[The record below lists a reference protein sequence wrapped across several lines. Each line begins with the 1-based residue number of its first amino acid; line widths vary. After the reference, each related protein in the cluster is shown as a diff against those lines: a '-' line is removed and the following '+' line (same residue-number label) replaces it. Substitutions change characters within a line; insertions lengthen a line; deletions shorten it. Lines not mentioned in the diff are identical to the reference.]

1 MAKIREGRLKIAPEP
16 VSGLRLSL
24 EHLLQC
30 PCADHYLYCLFLEP
44 PGACVGVFLSQTN
57 VRESL
62 YSLVTAYAAMAKAG
76 VKLYCSVSRGVGN
89 QVVLDPLRVKQV
101 RAPTPPRGHTCPII
115 SAPTRVP

>member
-1 MAKIREGRLKIAPEP
+1 VQIPTSV
-16 VSGLRLSL
+16 VSFLS
-24 EHLLQC
+24 Q
-30 PCADHYLYCLFLEP
+30 P
-44 PGACVGVFLSQTN
+44 PAACVGVFLSQTN

-101 RAPTPPRGHTCPII
+101 RAPRGHTCPII
-115 SAPTRVP
+115 SAPTLVP